1 MQIRSA
7 EFVIGAADAADTP
20 SDGLPDI
27 AFSGRSN
34 VGKSSLINRLLQ
46 RRKLA
51 QTSSTPGKTRQLN
64 YYLVNRRLYLVDL
77 PGYGFVK
84 GGRTLRSEMGRLT
97 DSYLNSRPELK
108 AVVQLIDI
116 RRGPGDLDLLMTDWL
131 NSRRIPCLVAFAKV
145 DKLSRSQRDR
155 QLQRVAEGE
164 KLAGSSFVSFS
175 AVSGEGRDDIWRWIL
190 DTLEGRES
198 TPVETW

>member
-1 MQIRSA
+1 MQIQSA

-84 GGRTLRSEMGRLT
+84 GGRTLRGEMGRLT

-155 QLQRVAEGE
+155 KLQGVAEGG
-164 KLAGSSFVSFS
+164 KLAGASFVSFS

-190 DTLEGRES
+190 DTLEGRGS
-198 TPVETW
+198 TPVGTW

>member
-1 MQIRSA
+1 MQIQSA

-84 GGRTLRSEMGRLT
+84 GGRTLRSELGRLT

-116 RRGPGDLDLLMTDWL
+116 RRGPGELDLLMTDWL
-131 NSRRIPCLVAFAKV
+131 NSRHVPCLVAFAKV

-155 QLQRVAEGE
+155 KLQQVAEGG
-164 KLAGSSFVSFS
+164 KLAGASFVPFS
-175 AVSGEGRDDIWRWIL
+175 AISGEGRDDIWRWIL

>member
-1 MQIRSA
+1 MQIHSA

-34 VGKSSLINRLLQ
+34 VGKSSLINRLVQ

-64 YYLVNRRLYLVDL
+64 YYRVNRRFYLVDL
-77 PGYGFVK
+77 PGYGYVR
-84 GGRTLRSEMGRLT
+84 GGKTLRTELGRLT
-97 DSYLNSRPELK
+97 DSYLNNREQLK

-116 RRGPGDLDLLMTDWL
+116 RRGPGELDLLMTDWL
-131 NSRRIPCLVAFAKV
+131 SSHRIPCLVAFAKV
-145 DKLSRSQRDR
+145 DKMSRSQRNR
-155 QLQRVAEGE
+155 QLRQVADGE
-164 KLAGSSFVSFS
+164 QLAGASFVSFS
-175 AVSGEGRDDIWRWIL
+175 AVSGEGRDDIWSWIL